1 MIPAIT
7 LASTWRAA
15 KPKIAAAIT
24 PEASRLAASRLI
36 PVNPDS
42 ATASPVSRITAV
54 SRRRTK
60 RRRVPV
66 SRERP
71 RRSATSRTAR
81 ARNVRSTSQASAAG
95 TTSESPALTHAPVS
109 MPGSAAGMAAD
120 STPRAV
126 LFDALGTLIG
136 FEPPAPHLRQA
147 LRERTGVDVGSRAA
161 AEAIRAE
168 IAFYRAHLHEGRD
181 RDALAALRL
190 RCAEAMAPALP
201 GFDVPTILDALLD
214 ALRFFAYPDAGPALR
229 ALKRAGIRTVVVS
242 NWDASL
248 HERLAETGLTGL
260 VDGAIASAEAGAAK
274 PERAIFDLAL

>member
-1 MIPAIT
+1 
-7 LASTWRAA
+7 
-15 KPKIAAAIT
+15 
-24 PEASRLAASRLI
+24 
-36 PVNPDS
+36 
-42 ATASPVSRITAV
+42 
-54 SRRRTK
+54 
-60 RRRVPV
+60 
-66 SRERP
+66 
-71 RRSATSRTAR
+71 
-81 ARNVRSTSQASAAG
+81 
-95 TTSESPALTHAPVS
+95 
-109 MPGSAAGMAAD
+109 MAAD

-274 PERAIFDLAL
+274 PERAIFDLALELAGVRPHEAWHVGDTVAADVEGARAAGLGAVLIARGRLPADAPPDVAVIHSLAELIPLAVRR